1 MGIGKSEFCGKNSIP
16 LLEKA
21 RMIVLNIVQNSL
33 SLDYNLVSTEKYN
46 NQTSNIFINILP
58 TAIYKY
64 SFNIKN
70 FNMK

>member
-1 MGIGKSEFCGKNSIP
+1 
-16 LLEKA
+16 
-21 RMIVLNIVQNSL
+21 MIVLNIVQNSL
-33 SLDYNLVSTEKYN
+33 SLNYNLVSTEKYN

-70 FNMK
+70 FNME